1 MILQRGGIKLVR
13 LQKENIELVRRW
25 RNDPDIQKR
34 MEYRAYITEEMQ
46 VAWFDRINNIYNS
59 YFLISV
65 KDEFVG
71 LIHAADVHWK
81 ENIAG
86 NCGIFVWDKRYLESP
101 KTVEASLLFTDFGFC
116 CGMERIYIK
125 VLRDNTMSISY
136 NQAMGYRLL
145 PGQDDVINQVYELI
159 PDVYFKATAKLHEY
173 AKTENKIHITL
184 SREEMTEFAFLV
196 KRFVTNSGRYG
207 ITFVAETV

>member
-34 MEYRAYITEEMQ
+34 MEYRAHITEEMQ

-65 KDEFVG
+65 EDEFVG
-71 LIHAADVHWK
+71 LIHAADVDWEK
-81 ENIAG
+81 NVAG
-86 NCGIFVWDKRYLESP
+86 NCGIFVWDKRYIESP

-125 VLRDNTMSISY
+125 ILRDNKASISY
-136 NQAMGYRLL
+136 NKAMGYRLL
-145 PGQDDVINQVYELI
+145 PGQSDVMNQMYELT
-159 PDVYFKATAKLHEY
+159 PEAYFGTTAKLREY
-173 AKTENKIHITL
+173 AKTENKVYVTL
-184 SREEMTEFAFLV
+184 TRDEMAEYAFLL
-196 KRFVTNSGRYG
+196 KRFVTRPDRHG
-207 ITFVAETV
+207 ITLIAEVA